1 MIQMKPK
8 STQSFNSDRRSKSLA
23 KFLRRNQTPA
33 EERLWNIVRNRGVG
47 GLKFRRQ
54 HPLANFIVD
63 FYCHELKLV
72 VELDG
77 DIHDKTKVKIRDEA
91 REYFLRG
98 LGLTVLR
105 FRNDEVFL
113 YSDFVAD
120 KILSFRTNLQP
131 PTNPHPSV
139 NGHPLPKGEGS

>member
-1 MIQMKPK
+1 MKPK
-8 STQSFNSDRRSKSLA
+8 STHRFNAGRRSKSLA

-33 EERLWNIVRNRGVG
+33 EERLWKIVRDRRVG

-54 HPLANFIVD
+54 HPLANFFVD

-77 DIHDKTKVKIRDEA
+77 YIHDRTKVKTRDEE
-91 REYFLRG
+91 RELTLKS

-105 FRNDEVFL
+105 FKNEEVFL
-113 YSDFVAD
+113 YPDFVVD
-120 KILSFRTNLQP
+120 KILSFRTNCQL
-131 PTNPHPSV
+131 SV
-139 NGHPLPKGEGS
+139 KTLTRSHSDHPLP